1 MTDSVVIE
9 IPAETMDIGA
19 IFTKS
24 FFDKLGLKTDVV
36 CVKCPTRNQMED
48 EEHSGQEG
56 GERAKELTMPYRFFY
71 NIFSLFSLSFSSNN
85 SSNEPNKVNVAV
97 AAAPPKPPVPVKK
110 PDIEVYKTAK
120 STVPGDTSSF
130 GEFLENTIVTN
141 PTKVEEDAPSLYDIG
156 KKTVVSIVKPA
167 VELHPVLLSESEDT
181 EKPVK
186 PVKPEE
192 TEKPEKPE
200 ETEETEDTEKPEK
213 PVQKTVNQESTV
225 PLFDNKKESIKEFVS
240 IWKNPESGE
249 TPVLRIELF
258 GKDIKRVESKS
269 EYSHYMDEYLLKREI
284 DIISNGRKK
293 MVSTEYCEQYIVDG
307 RYVILG
313 PIEDKPKEDLK
324 PEIQWSTIKNTE
336 AYKKF
341 VRYNII

>member
-36 CVKCPTRNQMED
+36 CVKCVHK

-56 GERAKELTMPYRFFY
+56 GERPKELTIPYRWFY
-71 NIFSLFSLSFSSNN
+71 SIFSVFNTSSSSNRQR
-85 SSNEPNKVNVAV
+85 SEPNTVNTYI
-97 AAAPPKPPVPVKK
+97 PEESPKSSVYMEKADTLYYK
-110 PDIEVYKTAK
+110 PME
-120 STVPGDTSSF
+120 STVHVVKQDTTESGDTNSF
-130 GEFLENTIVTN
+130 GDFLKNTIVSN
-141 PTKVEEDAPSLYDIG
+141 PTKVDDKVQSSLYDIG
-156 KKTVVSIVKPA
+156 KDTVASVVEPVITLKPVELKEPDKTKEEELKSQEEPYKTSKTVV
-167 VELHPVLLSESEDT
+167 DT
-181 EKPVK
+181 TK
-186 PVKPEE
+186 
-192 TEKPEKPE
+192 
-200 ETEETEDTEKPEK
+200 
-213 PVQKTVNQESTV
+213 STV
-225 PLFDNKKESIKEFVS
+225 HLFDNNKESIKEFVD
-240 IWKNPESGE
+240 IWEKPTEPSA
-249 TPVLRIELF
+249 TAVDTPPVLRIELF
-258 GKDIKRVESKS
+258 GKEIKRVESKT

-313 PIEDKPKEDLK
+313 AIEDKPQEDLK
-324 PEIQWSTIKNTE
+324 PEVQWNSIKNTE

-341 VRYNII
+341 VLYNII